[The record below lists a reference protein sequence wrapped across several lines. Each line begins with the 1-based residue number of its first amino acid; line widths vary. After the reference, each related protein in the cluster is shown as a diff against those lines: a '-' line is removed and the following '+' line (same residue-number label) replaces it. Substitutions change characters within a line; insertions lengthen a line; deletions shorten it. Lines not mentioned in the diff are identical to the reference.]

1 MWGALIGAGISIAA
15 SAIGS
20 HFANKKKAEAEEA
33 YQKGINQ
40 EIRRI
45 NKELDSNYLDSA
57 EAQNALRKL
66 TNSNKETLRQLNTDA
81 IRGGASEEA
90 KVAMASKLTQGTA
103 DVVGDLAVVG
113 ERKKEGLRQ
122 EKRNIRLGML
132 QHQYAN
138 DADTSGIYNV
148 VGAIGDAA
156 NSLGAGIDSKKAGT
170 AATNATSAGTGATV
184 APDAAATAAPPPVDG
199 EKVLIGAPEVGIAPG
214 NEGKAV
220 GRPGVPITKNAND
233 RIVRYGSRR
242 N

>member
-20 HFANKKKAEAEEA
+20 HLANKKKAEAEEA
-33 YQKGINQ
+33 HQKGINQ

-170 AATNATSAGTGATV
+170 AATV
-184 APDAAATAAPPPVDG
+184 APDAAVTAAPPPVDG

-220 GRPGVPITKNAND
+220 GSPMVTITKNAND

>member
-1 MWGALIGAGISIAA
+1 MLGALIGAGISIAA

-20 HFANKKKAEAEEA
+20 HLANKKKAEAEDT

-45 NKELDSNYLDSA
+45 NKELDRNYLDSA

-103 DVVGDLAVVG
+103 DVVGDLAAVG

-122 EKRNIRLGML
+122 EKRNIRLGLL

-148 VGAIGDAA
+148 VGAIGNAA
-156 NSLGAGIDSKKAGT
+156 NSLGTAWGGRSKAVSPEVAKVMDGVPT
-170 AATNATSAGTGATV
+170 FEEMRKEISKTEAGTGQL
-184 APDAAATAAPPPVDG
+184 PYG
-199 EKVLIGAPEVGIAPG
+199 EYK
-214 NEGKAV
+214 
-220 GRPGVPITKNAND
+220 GV
-233 RIVRYGSRR
+233 
-242 N
+242 

>member
-20 HFANKKKAEAEEA
+20 HFANKKKAEAEDT

-45 NKELDSNYLDSA
+45 NKELDRNYLDSA

-103 DVVGDLAVVG
+103 DVVGDLAAVG
-113 ERKKEGLRQ
+113 ERKKEALRQ

-138 DADTSGIYNV
+138 DADTTGIYNV

-170 AATNATSAGTGATV
+170 AAAV
-184 APDAAATAAPPPVDG
+184 APSAAAATPPPAGG
-199 EKVLIGAPEVGIAPG
+199 EAVLIGAPEVEIATG

-220 GRPGVPITKNAND
+220 GSPVVTITKNAND
-233 RIVRYGSRR
+233 RIVKYGSRR
-242 N
+242 Y